1 METTQSRV
9 CRLCTAVVPSVKAIS
24 LFTVTGLG
32 RQWPQ
37 RIQCLLDVD
46 VSAGDGM
53 SRYICGPCRTRIQQL
68 ERAVIDLEAFKEL
81 AKRSAMSNSAAS
93 AKRSKSTSGD
103 IGVSPDTMRLRP
115 RSKIPRK
122 RLDFQCKCIYN
133 QYI

>member
-1 METTQSRV
+1 MSALEMVYRDTFV
-9 CRLCTAVVPSVKAIS
+9 GLAVPGSSSWKE
-24 LFTVTGLG
+24 
-32 RQWPQ
+32 
-37 RIQCLLDVD
+37 LLL
-46 VSAGDGM
+46 
-53 SRYICGPCRTRIQQL
+53 T
-68 ERAVIDLEAFKEL
+68 FKEL